1 MDAVGMYISVSFAFY
16 APCVMSP
23 LQHMSTYVCCSSVSL
38 GIWSLGTSAT
48 AAFMHIPHAS
58 YTHISVATCHTG
70 AFALRPSSQMARCC
84 RNCF

>member
-23 LQHMSTYVCCSSVSL
+23 LQHMSVSL

-58 YTHISVATCHTG
+58 YTHPTLENNTRSPRVDLSLSPYMRRH
-70 AFALRPSSQMARCC
+70 LPYRCFC
-84 RNCF
+84 PAS